1 MKQKNIKV
9 AYTSRSCGNSYTQV
23 PKIQMEGKWLEELG
37 FSIGSTIV
45 VEYDDGS
52 IRIRQM
58 TEEELADRRKAEL
71 EKNLQLSPQPSEGS
85 GETFT
90 RIPGDFPVW
99 LNLLLATVPHLK
111 TCQIIPGLTPPSACR

>member
-71 EKNLQLSPQPSEGS
+71 EKELAAKSAAIRRLRRAIHEDSRRFSCVAEPAHRYSTPSKKPA
-85 GETFT
+85 
-90 RIPGDFPVW
+90 R
-99 LNLLLATVPHLK
+99 
-111 TCQIIPGLTPPSACR
+111 

>member
-9 AYTSRSCGNSYTQV
+9 AYTSRSNGNSYTQV

-71 EKNLQLSPQPSEGS
+71 EKELAAKSAAIRRLQRDIHEDSRRFSRVAESAPGYSSPSKKS
-85 GETFT
+85 S
-90 RIPGDFPVW
+90 R
-99 LNLLLATVPHLK
+99 
-111 TCQIIPGLTPPSACR
+111 

>member
-23 PKIQMEGKWLEELG
+23 PKIQMEGSGWKTWL
-37 FSIGSTIV
+37 SIGSTIV

-71 EKNLQLSPQPSEGS
+71 EKELAAKSAAIRRLRRDIHEDSRRFSRVAEPALGYSTPSKKPA
-85 GETFT
+85 
-90 RIPGDFPVW
+90 R
-99 LNLLLATVPHLK
+99 
-111 TCQIIPGLTPPSACR
+111 

>member
-71 EKNLQLSPQPSEGS
+71 EKE
-85 GETFT
+85 
-90 RIPGDFPVW
+90 
-99 LNLLLATVPHLK
+99 LAAK
-111 TCQIIPGLTPPSACR
+111 SAAIRR

>member
-45 VEYDDGS
+45 VENDDGS

-71 EKNLQLSPQPSEGS
+71 EKELAAKSAAIRRLRRDIHEDSRRFSRVAEPPLGYSTPSKKPA
-85 GETFT
+85 
-90 RIPGDFPVW
+90 R
-99 LNLLLATVPHLK
+99 
-111 TCQIIPGLTPPSACR
+111 

>member
-23 PKIQMEGKWLEELG
+23 PKIQMEGKGLEELG

-71 EKNLQLSPQPSEGS
+71 EKELAAKSAAIRRLRRDIHEDSRRFSRVAEPALGYSTPSKKPA
-85 GETFT
+85 
-90 RIPGDFPVW
+90 R
-99 LNLLLATVPHLK
+99 
-111 TCQIIPGLTPPSACR
+111 

>member
-71 EKNLQLSPQPSEGS
+71 EKELAAKSAAIRRLRRDIHEDSRRFSRVAEPVPGYSAPSKKPA
-85 GETFT
+85 
-90 RIPGDFPVW
+90 R
-99 LNLLLATVPHLK
+99 
-111 TCQIIPGLTPPSACR
+111 